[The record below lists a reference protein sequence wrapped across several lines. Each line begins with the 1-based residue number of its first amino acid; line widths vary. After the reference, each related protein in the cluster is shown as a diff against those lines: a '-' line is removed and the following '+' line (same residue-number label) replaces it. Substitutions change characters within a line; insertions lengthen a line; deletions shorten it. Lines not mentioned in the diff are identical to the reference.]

1 MLERLGPYRILQP
14 LGQGGMSQVFVAARY
29 GASGF
34 EKKVALKTLPADQ
47 LTHDRWTRALIQEAK
62 LCAQLNHRNLV
73 QVYDLG
79 VDEGIYYLCME
90 LVQGVDLKHL
100 KSRLPLPVEIAL
112 FIVQELA
119 LALHYVHCVTDTDGR
134 SLGLVHRDVSP
145 SNILLSD
152 AGEVKLSDF
161 GVAKATMLTDATWG
175 RFRKGTIAYMSPE
188 QMEGGALSA
197 PSDQFSLGV
206 VLYEML
212 SGFRPF
218 DADTPVATLER
229 IQEAKPPELDHLP
242 ESLHPLLL
250 RMLSRQPDAR
260 FPTSRDVYEA
270 TKELPYPRVSAFELA
285 DFLAKE

>member
-14 LGQGGMSQVFVAARY
+14 LGQGGMSQVFVAVRY

-79 VDEGIYYLCME
+79 VDEGVYYLAME

-100 KSRLPLPVEIAL
+100 RPHQPLPVELAL

-119 LALHYVHCVTDTDGR
+119 LALDYVHGVTDADGR

-161 GVAKATMLTDATWG
+161 GIAKATLLTDATWG

-188 QMEGGALSA
+188 QMEGVSLSA
-197 PSDQFSLGV
+197 HSDQFSLGV

-218 DADTPVATLER
+218 DADTPVATIER
-229 IQEAKPPELDHLP
+229 IQEAKPPKLDHLP
-242 ESLHPLLL
+242 DDLHPLLL
-250 RMLSRQPDAR
+250 RMLSKQHHER

-270 TKELPYPRVSAFELA
+270 IEALPYRRVSAFALA
-285 DFLAKE
+285 DFLAAK